1 MAVKREMTVTI
12 GEDGNV
18 EISVDGVKG
27 KGCLDF
33 TKWLEEELGVVV
45 ARTQTSEYYQTEVTD
60 LDKVKVGSD

>member
-18 EISVDGVKG
+18 EIAVDGVKG

-45 ARTQTSEYYQTEVTD
+45 NRTQTSEYYQSEVSEVD
-60 LDKVKVGSD
+60 EVKVGE